1 MISSKLIILL
11 FVDGKCAVHIVTLR
25 QKTKLNLLRYS
36 DCWSKLSCIVSFS
49 CLTLNLIVALSP
61 MDLLPLMR
69 RSPLIR
75 DLFIYPELF

>member
-1 MISSKLIILL
+1 MQILT
-11 FVDGKCAVHIVTLR
+11 FR
-25 QKTKLNLLRYS
+25 QKTRLNLLRYS
-36 DCWSKLSCIVSFS
+36 DCWSRLSCIVSFS
-49 CLTLNLIVALSP
+49 CLTLNLIVPLSQ